1 MKRSTFFKTSA
12 IRNTQAAR
20 DFQKCTAAQ
29 MLAEMTEEDRRA
41 AARQAD
47 AVAER
52 GREEEGAQRLKSA
65 PDAEAE
71 TAARRAAS
79 CAERLTAKA
88 TEEAEA
94 AARVSAAAADG
105 N

>member
-1 MKRSTFFKTSA
+1 MFFNTSA
-12 IRNTQAAR
+12 MHNMQSERNFQLRTAAR
-20 DFQKCTAAQ
+20 
-29 MLAEMTEEDRRA
+29 MLAKMAEEDRQA
-41 AARQAD
+41 AACQAV
-47 AVAER
+47 AAAER
-52 GREEEGAQRLKSA
+52 GREEDEAHRLKAAADS
-65 PDAEAE
+65 EAE